1 MGKILKLGF
10 VLMIFCI
17 VSAGALAYVY
27 IFTQPKIELNG
38 KKAFENSLT
47 SVLPD
52 AKSFNVI
59 KIGSKEAYQGL
70 SGKDIVGTVFF
81 ASPRGYSSNINML
94 VGIDSNAKISGI
106 KIVSQNETP
115 GLGTNTTKKSFLDQF
130 LGKMAG
136 DQIEAKKDIDAIT
149 GATISSRAVCRGVR
163 EALNDFEK
171 NKKVKQ

>member
-10 VLMIFCI
+10 VLMVFCVI
-17 VSAGALAYVY
+17 SAGALAYVY
-27 IFTQPKIELNG
+27 LFTQPKIELNG
-38 KKAFENSLT
+38 KRAFESSLT
-47 SVLPD
+47 EVLPN
-52 AKSFNVI
+52 ALVFNIV
-59 KIGSKEAYQGL
+59 KIGSKEVYQGL
-70 SGKDIVGTVFF
+70 SGKDIIGTVFF

-115 GLGTNTTKKSFLDQF
+115 GLGTNVAKRSFLDQF
-130 LGKMAG
+130 LGKTAN